1 MLKFCA
7 DVLFKGDSNDNDDD
21 DSSVDSELTFDFE
34 SFCRDLDDE
43 HDTMTFEEKVSMAT
57 VDENFSKGSVEVAR
71 GKRMTLV
78 QSTSRTDMRSN
89 TIVKEVKKRQTIL
102 AARRSQAT
110 HLSSHRDSRFSFS
123 SGHVMIKGTSAEF

>member
-1 MLKFCA
+1 MKFCG
-7 DVLFKGDSNDNDDD
+7 DMLFEGDSNDNGDD
-21 DSSVDSELTFDFE
+21 DSVGSEVTFNFE

-43 HDTMTFEEKVSMAT
+43 HDTMTFEEKAGMAT

-78 QSTSRTDMRSN
+78 QSTSRTDMRRK